1 MNKKN
6 ILIII
11 SLNRSGTNYFFDNIQ
26 NITNYKLYSYY
37 EIFNDAFYNKAGKW
51 DDYFKKYNCSCKLE
65 VLDKIS
71 SYGKG
76 YKNPLNYK
84 IENDSNTITS
94 FKIFPKHLSEEEL
107 LLLLKNDKYNIRIIF
122 MVRNIKSIYNSL
134 YRSLEKNDWTSKRS
148 YKLEDLDWD
157 ILLKN
162 NKIKSLHESKEYECF
177 LHDKIQ
183 LITKL
188 KIKHKIIYFIDYK
201 NYEIK
206 DYEKLIQD
214 LFS

>member
-1 MNKKN
+1 MIKKN

-26 NITNYKLYSYY
+26 NISNYKLYSYY

-51 DDYFKKYNCSCKLE
+51 DDYFKKYNCSSKLE

-71 SYGKG
+71 SFGKG
-76 YKNPLNYK
+76 HKNYLNYE

-107 LLLLKNDKYNIRIIF
+107 ILLLTNDKYNIRIIF

-134 YRSLEKNDWTSKRS
+134 YRSLEKNDWTSKRA
-148 YKLEDLDWD
+148 YKFENLDFYN
-157 ILLKN
+157 LLKN
-162 NKIKSLHESKEYECF
+162 NKIK
-177 LHDKIQ
+177 
-183 LITKL
+183 
-188 KIKHKIIYFIDYK
+188 
-201 NYEIK
+201 
-206 DYEKLIQD
+206 
-214 LFS
+214 